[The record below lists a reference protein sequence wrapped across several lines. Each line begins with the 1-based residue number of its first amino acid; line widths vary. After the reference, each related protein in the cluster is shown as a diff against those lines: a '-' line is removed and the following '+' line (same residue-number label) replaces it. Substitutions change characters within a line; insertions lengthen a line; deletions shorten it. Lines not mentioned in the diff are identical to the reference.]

1 MPFSNLKL
9 SVILPNKNE
18 WGMKLNCWTVGGKS
32 STLSLKIWNAMLTS
46 SGENEIKS
54 VTDFVPHAPASIVK
68 QYSLLLFICLFCF
81 LWLSFAPIWAIWM
94 IISRKLSTNRYAP
107 EGYEACLMSY
117 LGDMRTH
124 YLLYQKQSALSNGL
138 GLMLM

>member
-32 STLSLKIWNAMLTS
+32 STLSLKIWNVMLTN

-54 VTDFVPHAPASIVK
+54 VVDFVPCAPASIVE
-68 QYSLLLFICLFCF
+68 Q
-81 LWLSFAPIWAIWM
+81 
-94 IISRKLSTNRYAP
+94 
-107 EGYEACLMSY
+107 
-117 LGDMRTH
+117 
-124 YLLYQKQSALSNGL
+124 
-138 GLMLM
+138 